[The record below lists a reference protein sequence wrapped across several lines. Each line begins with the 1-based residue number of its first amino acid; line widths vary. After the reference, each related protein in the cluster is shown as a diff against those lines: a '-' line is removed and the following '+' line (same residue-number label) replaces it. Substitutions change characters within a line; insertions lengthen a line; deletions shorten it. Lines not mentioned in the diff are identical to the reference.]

1 MKNVEVVDLKLH
13 SNKGVSLLIQVI
25 LVVLVLVFGV
35 IQFFIP
41 ELITVLYFLLAL
53 TMFVM
58 AYNNVKFFHKKYLT
72 YIYIIV
78 GIFVL
83 VTTILELL

>member
-25 LVVLVLVFGV
+25 LVVLVLFFGV
-35 IQFFIP
+35 IQFFIS

>member
-1 MKNVEVVDLKLH
+1 MKNVEIVDLKLH
-13 SNKGVSLLIQVI
+13 NNKGVSLLIQVVLII
-25 LVVLVLVFGV
+25 LILAFGI

-53 TMFVM
+53 IMFVM

-72 YIYIIV
+72 YVYIIV

-83 VTTILELL
+83 VTTVLELL